1 MGNQMR
7 YLSKPVTDCYFE
19 TGADKTYSYTA
30 ASMQGWRKYQED
42 RFVCIPDFY
51 EDCSFFGVY
60 DGHGGSEI
68 AEFLKQRLHLE
79 ILDSLRTQDDIEL
92 ALHLGF
98 LSCDASIMEPENI
111 AELNDMVEEE
121 NRGTALQILK
131 NQKSLEAAM
140 SQVGEDQSYIAGP
153 SAKPT
158 FTENLFNAGSSAGAV
173 MQQFFQ
179 NIAGPSQESISSK
192 QDSEE
197 MMEVERPLH
206 YLLSD
211 DIEPSDPEDEDYNI
225 EEDEESSSTESEEET
240 NCISTEEFLSSEPGY
255 LSGSTA
261 TVAIIRQNRIYVAN
275 VGDSRCV
282 LSRKGQAIDM
292 SLDHKPDDPEEQARI
307 IGAGG
312 SVSEDG
318 RVDNCL
324 NLSRAFGDFK
334 FKGDSFVPSQQCITS
349 EPFIKSVDIE
359 KDDDFLIIAS
369 DGIWNSMSS
378 QEVVDYIN
386 IRLQTGDSDLKDI
399 CEEMFKFTLAS
410 DKDNDGTGCDNMCCI
425 IIKFGNK
432 GDSSFIY
439 KACVSNEVMSSDGSL
454 KQEGKNVNAPTSG
467 SDDQITTNI
476 SEKTSPVDEKNSQDS
491 HLTAWCPKQSLQ
503 HLVNSHWIDFSL
515 RQEKCGE
522 NLIVKLIL
530 IDEVKKR
537 FANHE
542 NNAIK
547 ITSDFSQSDMQ
558 HSVCS
563 LKQKE
568 ALNLKENLETS
579 VSPLLEDM
587 ASCKKDQG
595 LEKPLKLAYLR
606 DLDFANS
613 YVEQIVYYFKNTQ
626 FKEVFPGLQINN
638 TVNLADSNC
647 KICLPISSEKQY
659 LCNKYTSNI
668 FNNIGHLIT
677 VRC

>member
-7 YLSKPVTDCYFE
+7 YLSKPVTDCSFE
-19 TGADKTYSYTA
+19 TGAGKTYSYTA

-79 ILDSLRTQDDIEL
+79 VLDSLRTQDDIEL

-140 SQVGEDQSYIAGP
+140 SQAGEDQSYIAGP

-173 MQQFFQ
+173 MQHFFQ
-179 NIAGPSQESISSK
+179 NIAGPSQESKSSK
-192 QDSEE
+192 QDGEE
-197 MMEVERPLH
+197 MMEIERPLH

-261 TVAIIRQNRIYVAN
+261 TVAIVRLNRIYVAN

-334 FKGDSFVPSQQCITS
+334 FKGDSFVPSQQCITA

-386 IRLQTGDSDLKDI
+386 IRIQAGDCDLKDI

-425 IIKFGNK
+425 IIRFGNK
-432 GDSSFIY
+432 GDSFIY
-439 KACVSNEVMSSDGSL
+439 KACVSNKVISSDDSL
-454 KQEGKNVNAPTSG
+454 KQEGKDTNAPISG
-467 SDDQITTNI
+467 STDQTTTNV
-476 SEKTSPVDEKNSQDS
+476 SEKPSIDEKNSQDS
-491 HLTAWCPKQSLQ
+491 HLTTQCPD
-503 HLVNSHWIDFSL
+503 HLVNLPWIDFSS
-515 RQEKCGE
+515 QKEKCSE
-522 NLIVKLIL
+522 YLIVKLSIL

-537 FANHE
+537 FTKHASNVT
-542 NNAIK
+542 N
-547 ITSDFSQSDMQ
+547 ITSNFSQSGLV
-558 HSVCS
+558 HF
-563 LKQKE
+563 LRQKE
-568 ALNLKENLETS
+568 SFNLKENLETTVHS
-579 VSPLLEDM
+579 ILEDI
-587 ASCKKDQG
+587 SFCKKEQS
-595 LEKPLKLAYLR
+595 LEKSLKLAYLK

-613 YVEQIVYYFKNTQ
+613 YVEQIAHHFKNTQ
-626 FKEVFPGLQINN
+626 FNEVFPGLQKIN
-638 TVNLADSNC
+638 TVNLANDIC

-668 FNNIGHLIT
+668 FNNTGHLIT
-677 VRC
+677 ARC